1 MADPASP
8 IHICDDWISIRLPDW
23 ESILAAQ
30 AALSANHH
38 WTEIVPGL
46 DSIAVQFDPAIV
58 SPDDAGRM
66 ASDQIFNLTAM
77 ASKPLSTV
85 VIPVCY
91 DAAFAPDSEYVAK
104 KLGITVETLP
114 SWHASQI
121 QRVSMLG
128 FMPGFAYLESM
139 EECPAI
145 GRLASPRQLVTAGSI
160 GIIGRQSCIYSFDSP
175 GGWPI
180 IGRTP
185 LRLFDPVKNQPA
197 LLSAG
202 ETLRFETIS
211 KDAFDRWPK
220 EAEE

>member
-1 MADPASP
+1 VTGHAPP
-8 IHICDDWISIRLPDW
+8 IHICDDWISLPLPDW
-23 ESILAAQ
+23 ETILAAQ
-30 AALSANHH
+30 YALSTDDQ
-38 WTEIVPGL
+38 WTEIIPGI
-46 DSIAVQFDPAIV
+46 DSIAVRFDPALV
-58 SPDDAGRM
+58 SPDEA
-66 ASDQIFNLTAM
+66 AQLVSDQTSNLTSIAGKSH
-77 ASKPLSTV
+77 ATV

-91 DAAFAPDSEYVAK
+91 DAAFAPDNEYVAK
-104 KLGITVETLP
+104 KLGIAAETLP

-121 QRVSMLG
+121 QRVAMLG

-139 EECPAI
+139 EGCADI
-145 GRLASPRQLVTAGSI
+145 GRLASPRQSVAAGSI

-185 LRLFDPVKNQPA
+185 LRLFDPAKSQPA

-202 ETLRFETIS
+202 DTVRFEAIS
-211 KDAFDRWPK
+211 KDAFDHWPQ